1 MQIKLPFLLNTL
13 AIVAVAFVATLLIL
27 SIFIRY
33 TDGYVMNL
41 FNFDIYN
48 LIGKEGSFVLQML
61 LGEVITMMILVG
73 IVSNI
78 YMNKLLKKI

>member
-13 AIVAVAFVATLLIL
+13 AIVAIAFFATLVIL
-27 SIFIRY
+27 SVFIRY

-41 FNFDIYN
+41 FNFDIYS

-61 LGEVITMMILVG
+61 LYEVIAMMILVG